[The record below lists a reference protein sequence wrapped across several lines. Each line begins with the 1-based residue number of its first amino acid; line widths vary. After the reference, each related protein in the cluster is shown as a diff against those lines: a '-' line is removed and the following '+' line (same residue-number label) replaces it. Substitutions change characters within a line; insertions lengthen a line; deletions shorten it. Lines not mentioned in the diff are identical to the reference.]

1 MWGTATCRG
10 PELPKTPVGEAEQ
23 GQGPRKPG
31 SDSGVFIQLPRGRER
46 PRGRRVSGLSST
58 MMTELE
64 IAPRV
69 VQCGSQPLGE
79 RFPNPAKPVRKDHP
93 FLGNF
98 PDSRSHP
105 ESPGDGALLPL
116 TTHPHPNWFPHKS
129 LFQGFIYYFFG
140 CSGWGA
146 PPCFFLG
153 ITQRLTKIVCF
164 IGKTI
169 LEQLLRAGGP
179 GLSPAEMSQHQ
190 GMPNFPLHQQPKS
203 FPTGPEPHPGWWKG
217 PARAFPVPAAVGLR
231 APSPQAAAPS
241 ARLPFHNAGLGFYS
255 EFQTMKVC
263 LRSVPG
269 LPMV

>member
-1 MWGTATCRG
+1 MLHALYNAGPSRWENAFPTRRNLYGKTTLSWATFLTQDPTLSLLETEPCCLLQHIPIQTGFPTNPSSRD
-10 PELPKTPVGEAEQ
+10 L
-23 GQGPRKPG
+23 
-31 SDSGVFIQLPRGRER
+31 FIIFF
-46 PRGRRVSGLSST
+46 RVLRMG
-58 MMTELE
+58 
-64 IAPRV
+64 
-69 VQCGSQPLGE
+69 C
-79 RFPNPAKPVRKDHP
+79 
-93 FLGNF
+93 
-98 PDSRSHP
+98 
-105 ESPGDGALLPL
+105 
-116 TTHPHPNWFPHKS
+116 TT
-129 LFQGFIYYFFG
+129 L
-140 CSGWGA
+140 
-146 PPCFFLG
+146 FFLG